1 MSELRL
7 FRRLDAL
14 RPSELRSLPSQD
26 EVNEALAPPPPP
38 PKPGLSLMRDEF
50 VPPVQATV
58 KLDLTGQGRP
68 QDVAIYLNG
77 SGLSTR

>member
-1 MSELRL
+1 
-7 FRRLDAL
+7 
-14 RPSELRSLPSQD
+14 
-26 EVNEALAPPPPP
+26 
-38 PKPGLSLMRDEF
+38 MRDEF